1 MSDQTEQPRE
11 LTTSTGVSE
20 IGTTL
25 SVSMAAARL
34 GVSEKTVRRMIAA
47 GKLEGAAKTQGVSGE
62 TWAVPLAAV
71 ESHLSAKG
79 GQPAGQVA
87 GRGSGQGE
95 RVQELEREV
104 IELRHAVELRDM
116 QLAEKERYLQT
127 LEALTSRMLP
137 AATQPARRK
146 WWRKKGEQPAG

>member
-1 MSDQTEQPRE
+1 MSDEIVQPPQ
-11 LTTSTGVSE
+11 LTTTTGVSQ

-34 GVSEKTVRRMIAA
+34 GVSEKTVRRMISA

-71 ESHLSAKG
+71 ESYIAARA
-79 GQPAGQVA
+79 GQPAGHGA
-87 GRGSGQGE
+87 SRGSGQVE
-95 RVQELEREV
+95 INQELRRENAQ
-104 IELRHAVELRDM
+104 LRHTVEMQAM
-116 QLAEKERYLQT
+116 QLQERERYLQT
-127 LEALTSRMLP
+127 LEAITSRMLP
-137 AATQPARRK
+137 AAPQTTPRK